1 MPRKRKS
8 GAGIGRRRRRR
19 PKIRSYPS
27 IHSKRPSG
35 RKIKSASRIVKR
47 KSVPQQDDNSAPPF
61 KKMKTDRQFL
71 PFEEAKRVVHAL
83 GLKNYDDWSRWSR
96 TKRPPEIP
104 SAPWRSYKNAGWNGL
119 EDWLG
124 KKKRPV
130 FLPYEEAKK
139 VVNALGLK
147 NQDDWKRW
155 SCTKRPSDIP
165 GNPWISY
172 KNAGWNGFADW
183 LGQPNEQ
190 IYTYVIEGIII
201 DEIVKL
207 GY

>member
-71 PFEEAKRVVHAL
+71 PFEEAKRVVLTNETGAFFT
-83 GLKNYDDWSRWSR
+83 YAC
-96 TKRPPEIP
+96 P
-104 SAPWRSYKNAGWNGL
+104 
-119 EDWLG
+119 
-124 KKKRPV
+124 
-130 FLPYEEAKK
+130 FLRMPLIHVPMKSHI
-139 VVNALGLK
+139 
-147 NQDDWKRW
+147 R
-155 SCTKRPSDIP
+155 R
-165 GNPWISY
+165 
-172 KNAGWNGFADW
+172 
-183 LGQPNEQ
+183 
-190 IYTYVIEGIII
+190 
-201 DEIVKL
+201 
-207 GY
+207 